1 MNSSNLNLLFS
12 FLIFESKVFE
22 LQMYQELQLLSPLVS
37 TRHFYIL
44 RFCQQIEHGTWAV
57 VDVSYNIP
65 RENQIVSHSQCHRL
79 PSGCLIQ
86 DMPNG
91 YSKVLPLVLCSS
103 FIFIVQTSYFMI
115 PKFLL
120 IGQCSPKTGYLD

>member
-1 MNSSNLNLLFS
+1 MSLYFFS

-22 LQMYQELQLLSPLVS
+22 LQMYQELQLLSPLVP
-37 TRHFYIL
+37 TRHFYFI
-44 RFCQQIEHGTWAV
+44 RYCQQIEQGVWAV

-65 RENQIVSHSQCHRL
+65 RENQIVSHPQCHRF

-91 YSKVLPLVLCSS
+91 YSKVLPPYLSYAFL
-103 FIFIVQTSYFMI
+103 FIIETSYFLCPNISSHWTMLI
-115 PKFLL
+115 ENRLL
-120 IGQCSPKTGYLD
+120 GLSM